1 MADGENSL
9 GTAFSGASGMD
20 EPAAKRTKISPVT
33 KVAEA
38 DQFSCVS
45 GVTENCEAAGNCA
58 QPAEKEAEP
67 VMAVEQAAAG
77 APGGDNNG
85 LGLLLSQPH
94 KPAVKLQDSAVL
106 GTTEEGAGKKRGG
119 HLTKL

>member
-1 MADGENSL
+1 
-9 GTAFSGASGMD
+9 MD
-20 EPAAKRTKISPVT
+20 EPAAKRAKMSPVT

-38 DQFSCVS
+38 DPLSCVS
-45 GVTENCEAAGNCA
+45 GAAESCEAAGSCA
-58 QPAEKEAEP
+58 QPAEKEAKP

-94 KPAVKLQDSAVL
+94 RPAVRLHDSAAL
-106 GTTEEGAGKKRGG
+106 GTTEEGAGKKGAG
-119 HLTKL
+119 LLTKLQGFTRRVLVLLT